1 MDSEALTAGVDDP
14 VGGELIDPSRRAGI
28 ITDDQS
34 SRRKY
39 GHILSR
45 VYSTAWAIQG
55 RRLADILDV
64 LRFQSAGGKL
74 SADEIREYVGV
85 QAAAPR
91 EQSAGAIQV
100 LGLRGIISH
109 RIEMMNDISG
119 PGGTSVEQFSQR
131 FRQAVANPNVGAI
144 VIDVDSPGGAVDG
157 VPELAEQIRSARGTK
172 PIIAHANTLAAS
184 AAYWLASQADEVVV
198 TPSGE
203 VGSIGV
209 FAAHR
214 DISEQLA
221 MDGERVTLIHAGKY
235 KVEGNPY
242 EPLSDEA
249 RGEIQRKVDGAY
261 IDFLEAVAAGRNV
274 STKKARTDFGEGR
287 TLSARDALAAG
298 MVDRVETFDAT
309 INRLQG
315 ATEARRRRAHAERE
329 RRIAFA

>member
-1 MDSEALTAGVDDP
+1 MDSAAL
-14 VGGELIDPSRRAGI
+14 
-28 ITDDQS
+28 
-34 SRRKY
+34 KY
-39 GHILSR
+39 GRILSR

-55 RRLADILDV
+55 RRLADIVDV
-64 LRFQSAGGKL
+64 LQFQAHGGKL

-91 EQSAGAIQV
+91 EQSSGAIQV

-109 RIEMMNDISG
+109 RMEMMNDVSG
-119 PGGTSVEQFSQR
+119 PGGTSVEQFTQR
-131 FRQAVANPNVGAI
+131 FRAAMNSPNVSAV

-157 VPELAEQIRSARGTK
+157 VPELAAEIRQARGTK

-221 MDGERVTLIHAGKY
+221 MDGEKVTLIHAGKY
-235 KVEGNPY
+235 KTEGNPY
-242 EPLSDEA
+242 EPLSEEA
-249 RGEIQRKVDGAY
+249 RDEIQRKVDGAY
-261 IDFLEAVAAGRNV
+261 IDFLEAVAAGRGV

-309 INRLQG
+309 LDRVRGRVSAQ
-315 ATEARRRRAHAERE
+315 RRRAAALVDFDL
-329 RRIAFA
+329 AFA